1 MITLKKLASLK
12 PRTRTR
18 KTAAVFHLFARD
30 IRQNKDVDI
39 NFLDQLVSMLIE
51 NKNTEEDLK
60 KRITNGYEAVKT
72 GKDPARSLDSLHYL
86 LMESLGESPA
96 DWDLE
101 YRTGPGAS
109 AEIIRKGF
117 RLYLDDIRSPF
128 NIGSIFRTADSFSVS
143 RILLSPDC
151 PSPDHPRSL
160 RTAMGCTSV
169 IPWEICSI
177 DDLKVQKN
185 GPLFALETG
194 GTAIGCF
201 RFPETGTLIIGSEE
215 AGISKAARKA
225 AEESAGIVSIPT
237 HGSKGSL
244 NLSVATGIAL
254 FHWDDAV

>member
-1 MITLKKLASLK
+1 MITLKKLAGLK
-12 PRTRTR
+12 PRTRIR
-18 KTAAVFHLFARD
+18 KAASLFHLFALELG
-30 IRQNKDVDI
+30 QNKDIDI
-39 NFLDQLVSMLIE
+39 NFLDRLVSMLLEDKKNEE
-51 NKNTEEDLK
+51 NLK
-60 KRITNGYEAVKT
+60 RRIIDGYEAVKT

-101 YRTGPGAS
+101 YRTNSGAP
-109 AEIIRKGF
+109 AAIKRKGF

-177 DDLKVQKN
+177 DDLKAQKN

-194 GTAIGCF
+194 GAAIGSF

-215 AGISKAARKA
+215 AGVSKAAREA

-254 FHWDDAV
+254 FHWDNAV